1 MNTTKLD
8 EPPTMQAEIDEQVW
22 TEPPSSIPAR
32 YEILSQVGTG
42 GMAVVYK
49 VHDRETDDIIALKV
63 LKSGMASDPAMQENL
78 KREVCL
84 ARKVTHRNVCRIHEY
99 GRSNGTAYVT
109 MEFVEGQSLL
119 LKLRRA
125 EPLPWNEALRITRQI
140 CLGLREAHVQGIVH
154 RDLKPANI
162 MMDHNGDVKIMDFG
176 IARLFQGTGQ
186 MTRTLVGTPAYM
198 APEQVELMR
207 TDART
212 DIYALGLLLYEMVT
226 GVPAFEGETPIAV
239 ALKQLREFPTHPRK
253 IVPALAASAEAVIL
267 KCLQKDPRKRFQSV
281 DELAA
286 ALNRQAQPKPAVSM
300 RDEFVR
306 DFRFVWRDSRRIL
319 NSSLETG
326 VSFLRR
332 QDWRALLVGRVQK
345 TVAVGF
351 GAACLVAL
359 IGFSVRSH
367 AKSFKASSAPAE
379 AAAMLAL
386 QSSHPH
392 LPQPLASNGGAAIET
407 HSASDANAPI
417 SVHDVDL
424 TSPSGLVSETQPPSS
439 VELTDQPPSDSKIH
453 RAKQDVKAQPPARTS
468 ASSAAKRVPPQT
480 SATNGNPSPQSA
492 ATSPASTAR
501 TESSSEPKTEVAAVE
516 PSPSVAAAVAP
527 KATPAAADAKPESTT
542 PAAAPASTASYLEVG
557 SFKDSAWADE
567 AVGKLTQLGFHAVS
581 VPKKNLLLMHSF
593 EVQVGPYTKASDLEA
608 ARKNLAAKGF
618 KPHAVK

>member
-22 TEPPSSIPAR
+22 IEPPSSIPPR

-109 MEFVEGQSLL
+109 MEFVEGESLL
-119 LKLRRA
+119 RKLRRS
-125 EPLPWNEALRITRQI
+125 EPLPWSEALNITRQI

-162 MMDHNGDVKIMDFG
+162 MIDRNGDVKVMDFG

-186 MTRTLVGTPAYM
+186 MTGTLVGTPAYM
-198 APEQVELMR
+198 APEQVELIR

-226 GVPAFEGETPIAV
+226 GVPAFEGDTPIAV
-239 ALKQLREFPTHPRK
+239 ALKQLREFPKNPRE
-253 IVPALAASAEAVIL
+253 IVPTLAASAEAVIL

-286 ALNRQAQPKPAVSM
+286 ALTRQAQPKRAVSM

-319 NSSLETG
+319 NSSVETA
-326 VSFLRR
+326 VNFLRR
-332 QDWRALLVGRVQK
+332 QDWRALLIGRMQK
-345 TVAVGF
+345 TVAVGL
-351 GAACLVAL
+351 GAACLVGL

-367 AKSFKASSAPAE
+367 AKSIKAGSASAE
-379 AAAMLAL
+379 AAAMLAP
-386 QSSHPH
+386 QSSRPH
-392 LPQPLASNGGAAIET
+392 LPQP
-407 HSASDANAPI
+407 SAS
-417 SVHDVDL
+417 
-424 TSPSGLVSETQPPSS
+424 
-439 VELTDQPPSDSKIH
+439 
-453 RAKQDVKAQPPARTS
+453 
-468 ASSAAKRVPPQT
+468 
-480 SATNGNPSPQSA
+480 
-492 ATSPASTAR
+492 
-501 TESSSEPKTEVAAVE
+501 
-516 PSPSVAAAVAP
+516 
-527 KATPAAADAKPESTT
+527 
-542 PAAAPASTASYLEVG
+542 
-557 SFKDSAWADE
+557 
-567 AVGKLTQLGFHAVS
+567 
-581 VPKKNLLLMHSF
+581 
-593 EVQVGPYTKASDLEA
+593 
-608 ARKNLAAKGF
+608 
-618 KPHAVK
+618 